1 MCGCIYKRSFS
12 LICLVSLC
20 LCLFLHPCACVHVC
34 VCVCYC
40 THMLALAWVCPLLA
54 QVGVCLVFCVRAD
67 RMCDACQHAPGDERP
82 EREWK

>member
-1 MCGCIYKRSFS
+1 MWVYLQALFFTHLFSFTLS
-12 LICLVSLC
+12 LLVSAPMC
-20 LCLFLHPCACVHVC
+20 M
-34 VCVCYC
+34 CVCYC